1 MFTQEFPRVRALHY
15 NGAGMVCGRR
25 REAAMGL
32 AFSLAKGVAKITT
45 TVLRAAGRTAG
56 ALPGKLAC
64 RIDPNILEDLI
75 PRMSEGSILVVA
87 TNGKTT
93 VTNLLAD
100 ILEADGRTVLCNRG
114 GANMTQGIV
123 SVILQ
128 NPPAQWGVFETDEL
142 YLAQILPQLRSD
154 YVLLMDI
161 FPDQLDRM
169 GSTGRLVRSITAA
182 LSSNPET
189 TLIYNA
195 DDPNC
200 RAVAVAVPNPCIAL
214 GGASRFQEDVVVM
227 ASDAAV
233 QACPVC
239 NRSLF
244 YAWRQYGPLGDY
256 LCPSCG
262 FSRGGNA
269 VLDASIE
276 DVVVG
281 TDECDWKIAFRG
293 LAEGD
298 VLAETDEMTVSEDA
312 SEEADIWSLEAPY
325 GASYMVYNLT
335 FAATCAYLLGVER
348 DVVEHAIEE
357 FDPHNGRM
365 EVLQVGTRETL
376 VNLAKNPV
384 GFNQNIQLICK
395 HREPCVVG
403 FFVNNNIGDGLDSS
417 WVSKVS
423 FEALGDRVR
432 DGSMWVFAGG
442 MCREELL
449 GALGERGVEAEGVD
463 GAEEVL
469 EAAADLPADG
479 RIYLIANYTALAG
492 VKAAAEAAAAAAA
505 AEAAE
510 ELDLPAEGGAE
521 PAPDEA

>member
-1 MFTQEFPRVRALHY
+1 
-15 NGAGMVCGRR
+15 
-25 REAAMGL
+25 MGL
-32 AFSLAKGVAKITT
+32 SFSLAKGVAKITT

-64 RIDPNILEDLI
+64 RIDPNILEDLA
-75 PRMSEGSILVVA
+75 PHMTEGSILVVA

-100 ILEADGRTVLCNRG
+100 ILEADGRTVICNRG

-123 SVILQ
+123 SVLLQ
-128 NPPAQWGVFETDEL
+128 SPASQWGVFEPDEL
-142 YLAQILPQLRSD
+142 YLAQILPRLRSE

-182 LSSNPET
+182 LESSPET

-200 RAVAVAVPNPCIAL
+200 RAVALAVPNPCIAL
-214 GGASRFQEDVVVM
+214 GGAARFQEDVVVL
-227 ASDAAV
+227 AADAAV
-233 QACPVC
+233 QTCPVC

-256 LCPSCG
+256 LCPACG

-269 VLDASIE
+269 TLDAAIE

-293 LAEGD
+293 FGESN
-298 VLAETDEMTVSEDA
+298 VLAETDELTVT
-312 SEEADIWSLEAPY
+312 ADVSDEVDVWSLAAPY

-335 FAATCAYLLGVER
+335 FAATCAYLLDVDR
-348 DVVEHAIEE
+348 DTVAQAIED

-365 EVLQVGTRETL
+365 EVLQVGTHETL

-395 HREPCVVG
+395 HREPCAVG
-403 FFVNNNIGDGLDSS
+403 FFVNNNVGDGLDSS

-449 GALGERGVEAEGVD
+449 AALGERGVEAEGVD

-469 EAAADLPADG
+469 AAAEDLPANG
-479 RIYLIANYTALAG
+479 HIFLIANYTALPA
-492 VKAAAEAAAAAAA
+492 VKAAAEAAKAA
-505 AEAAE
+505 AEAAGV
-510 ELDLPAEGGAE
+510 AGAVGGAE
-521 PAPDEA
+521 EAAEASAEAVREALSQASEAGADEADPTVATR